1 MVDIIYSLLKNKNCL
16 QFQKRLYNIVNN
28 DELLTRINRKHNISY
43 IIENE
48 IIIISN
54 DFLNFHKSYF
64 DEYDTSSIFLIQK
77 TFLSLVSQT
86 YHNKYIQSLKE
97 EDEKYTIYIKN
108 LNKMNMN
115 WNEIF
120 KLEIEYIFKDRKDD
134 EHIKEI
140 NKFKNNFYFY
150 QSSQSK
156 LNSIMEL
163 FKFFNLYN
171 LDKDKDKENVLNF
184 TINIITYIIIK
195 LKLYKV
201 YSNIMFIKNFIFLR
215 ILTTE
220 EYLYLLIFEK
230 SLENIMILHSK
241 YTSFNENN
249 NECCLEKYDS
259 EQEKLI
265 NNHSLLNYDY
275 KILKNKCFE
284 SNFKN
289 LNLNEIIG
297 LYNDFKII
305 LKTIESI
312 KYELK

>member
-28 DELLTRINRKHNISY
+28 EEILSRIDRKQNISY

-48 IIIISN
+48 IILISN

-64 DEYDTSSIFLIQK
+64 DEYDTSSLFLIQK
-77 TFLSLVSQT
+77 TFLSLVSKT
-86 YHNKYIQSLKE
+86 YHNKFIQSFKE
-97 EDEKYTIYIKN
+97 EDEKYSIYIKD
-108 LNKMNMN
+108 LNKININ
-115 WNEIF
+115 WNE
-120 KLEIEYIFKDRKDD
+120 EIKYIFKDKKDD

-156 LNSIMEL
+156 LNSITEL

-171 LDKDKDKENVLNF
+171 LDKEKDNLLNF

-195 LKLYKV
+195 LKLYKI

-230 SLENIMILHSK
+230 SLENIKILHSK
-241 YTSFNENN
+241 YISYNENN
-249 NECCLEKYDS
+249 NECLEKHLDS
-259 EQEKLI
+259 EQENII

-275 KILKNKCFE
+275 KILKNKCFQ
-284 SNFKN
+284 SNFKD
-289 LNLNEIIG
+289 LNFNEIIG

>member
-28 DELLTRINRKHNISY
+28 EEILSRIDRKQNISY

-48 IIIISN
+48 IILISN

-64 DEYDTSSIFLIQK
+64 DEYDTSSLFLIQK
-77 TFLSLVSQT
+77 TFLSLVSKT
-86 YHNKYIQSLKE
+86 YHNKFIQSFKE
-97 EDEKYTIYIKN
+97 EDEKYSIYIKD
-108 LNKMNMN
+108 LNKININ
-115 WNEIF
+115 WNE
-120 KLEIEYIFKDRKDD
+120 EIKYIFKDKKDD

-156 LNSIMEL
+156 LNSITEL

-171 LDKDKDKENVLNF
+171 LDKEKDNLLNF

-195 LKLYKV
+195 LKLYKI

-230 SLENIMILHSK
+230 SLENIKILHSK
-241 YTSFNENN
+241 YISYNENN
-249 NECCLEKYDS
+249 NEYCLEKHLDS
-259 EQEKLI
+259 EQENII

-275 KILKNKCFE
+275 KILKNKCFQ
-284 SNFKN
+284 SNFKD
-289 LNLNEIIG
+289 LNFNEIIG